1 MTHRSDAAATQECL
15 ASVFTRALAED
26 RTVEF
31 VPLPKDSVIK
41 RVAASV
47 GKENDARLTGRE
59 AQDLLHELEPGLPRY
74 AVRTVRPRLVRVPST
89 YSTWGPGGRPPCA
102 SGTYTAREAGTR
114 RLYVRNGGPGA

>member
-59 AQDLLHELEPGLPRY
+59 AQDLLHELEL
-74 AVRTVRPRLVRVPST
+74 RPES
-89 YSTWGPGGRPPCA
+89 GGAETSKGDHRA
-102 SGTYTAREAGTR
+102 A
-114 RLYVRNGGPGA
+114 